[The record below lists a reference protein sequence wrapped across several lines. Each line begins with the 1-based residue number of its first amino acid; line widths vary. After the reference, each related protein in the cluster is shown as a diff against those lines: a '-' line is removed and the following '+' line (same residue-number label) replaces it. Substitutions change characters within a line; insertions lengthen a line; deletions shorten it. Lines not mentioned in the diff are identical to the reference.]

1 MLRVSTVGEG
11 SSNAT
16 LRVGGGGMGGFTGT
30 VGAGGGV
37 TAAVTGP
44 GAAAPEEAL
53 AAWWRAARCLLR
65 SFSDGPRW
73 RGR

>member
-1 MLRVSTVGEG
+1 
-11 SSNAT
+11 
-16 LRVGGGGMGGFTGT
+16 MGGFTGT

-37 TAAVTGP
+37 TAAVAGP